1 MSRFILAIAAIF
13 ALSLP
18 VRAAVDIQEVTS
30 PGGIKAWLVE
40 EHSIPFMALE
50 LRFRGGASLDAP
62 GKRGAINLM
71 TGLIEEGAGDLDAR
85 GFAAAQEAL
94 AASYGF
100 DVYDDA
106 LSISARFL
114 SENRDEAVALLRMA
128 LVDPR
133 FDEDAVERVRG
144 QVLAGLRGDEKDPD
158 EIASL
163 TFDGMA
169 FGDHPY
175 GSSLSGTMESV
186 TALTRDDIV
195 AAHKAV
201 LTRENL
207 YVGAVGDITA
217 EELGVL
223 LDDLLGALPETGAPA
238 PERAEFGLTG
248 GITVVPFD
256 TPQSVAIF
264 GHRVWIAMIR
274 ISLRL
279 M

>member
-1 MSRFILAIAAIF
+1 MTRLICAVFAALAL
-13 ALSLP
+13 ALP
-18 VRAAVDIQEVTS
+18 ARAAVDIQEVTS

-40 EHSIPFMALE
+40 EQSIPFMALE

-114 SENRDEAVALLRMA
+114 SENRDEAVVLLRMA

-158 EIASL
+158 
-163 TFDGMA
+163 
-169 FGDHPY
+169 
-175 GSSLSGTMESV
+175 
-186 TALTRDDIV
+186 
-195 AAHKAV
+195 
-201 LTRENL
+201 
-207 YVGAVGDITA
+207 
-217 EELGVL
+217 
-223 LDDLLGALPETGAPA
+223 
-238 PERAEFGLTG
+238 
-248 GITVVPFD
+248 
-256 TPQSVAIF
+256 
-264 GHRVWIAMIR
+264 
-274 ISLRL
+274 
-279 M
+279 